1 MIDFSQLE
9 TYRENNRIEAKKAL
23 GGLPHSIW
31 ETYSAFAN
39 TMGGI
44 LLLGVEEQ
52 PDKSFSAVGLPAP
65 EFLVED
71 FWAQIKDPHKVSI
84 NLLTPDDV
92 TVEAVDGKRLVAIR
106 IPRAKRADQ
115 PVYIDGDPLTGTY
128 RRNGEG
134 DYRLSPDEVHA
145 MMRRASAA
153 EQPPGPA
160 DLPLRKALVDY
171 LTKAVCATADE
182 MAGHTGLEKEEL
194 TQCLDRLL
202 EERILILTDGRYR
215 LAT

>member
-9 TYRENNRIEAKKAL
+9 VYRENNRIEAKKAL

-52 PDKSFSAVGLPAP
+52 ADKSFAAVGLPAP

-71 FWAQIKDPHKVSI
+71 FWAQVTDPHKVSV

-106 IPRAKRADQ
+106 IPRAARVDR

-128 RRNGEG
+128 RRSGEG
-134 DYRLSPDEVHA
+134 DYRLSPDEVRA
-145 MMRRASAA
+145 MIRRAAEA
-153 EQPPGPA
+153 EQHPGPT
-160 DLPLRKALVDY
+160 DLPLRKAVVDY

-182 MAGHTGLEKEEL
+182 LAEHTGLEKEAL
-194 TQCLDRLL
+194 TPCLERLL
-202 EERILILTDGRYR
+202 EERVLSLNDGRYR
-215 LAT
+215 LTT